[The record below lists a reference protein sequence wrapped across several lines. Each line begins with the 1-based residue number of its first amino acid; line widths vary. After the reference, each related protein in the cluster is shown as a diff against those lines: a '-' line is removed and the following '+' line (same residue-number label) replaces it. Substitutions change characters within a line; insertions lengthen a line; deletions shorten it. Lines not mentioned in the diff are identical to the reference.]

1 MSATDLSPFDLTKVV
16 ILEGARTA
24 IGAFGGSLGQFTP
37 AELGT
42 FAAKEAIKRSG
53 VPAAEIDH
61 SVFGHIITTS
71 PQDVYLSRH
80 IALNAGLPVES
91 AALNVNRLCG
101 SSVQSL
107 ISAAQMIAAGDSR
120 IALAGGAE
128 SMSQGAYL
136 LPNMRFGQRMGD
148 GKTLD
153 MTLDILSDPFDSGH
167 MGITAENIAGRYGYS
182 REQLDQFALD
192 SHQKAATAIKEGL
205 FESQI
210 VPVDI
215 RKKGQTQLF
224 ATDEHV
230 RADITAEGLAS
241 LKPAFKKEGLVTAGN
256 ASGINDGAAAL
267 VLTSEAEARRRGLK
281 PRARFVSYAF
291 AGVEPD
297 VMGLGPISAVKTA
310 LEKAGLTVADL
321 DVIES
326 NEAFAAQAM
335 AVTESLGFDP
345 AKVNPNGGAVAHGHP
360 VGATGSIITL
370 KALYELERIGGRYG
384 LITMCIGGGQ
394 GIALIVEN
402 LKERN

>member
-1 MSATDLSPFDLTKVV
+1 MSATDLTQFDLTQVV
-16 ILEGARTA
+16 ILDGARTA
-24 IGAFGGSLGQFTP
+24 IGAFGGSLSQFTP

-182 REQLDQFALD
+182 REQLDAFALT
-192 SHQKAATAIKEGL
+192 SHQRASTAIKEGL
-205 FESQI
+205 FDSQI
-210 VPVDI
+210 VPVEI
-215 RKKGQTQLF
+215 RHKRETRLF

-267 VLTSEAEARRRGLK
+267 VLTS
-281 PRARFVSYAF
+281 
-291 AGVEPD
+291 
-297 VMGLGPISAVKTA
+297 
-310 LEKAGLTVADL
+310 
-321 DVIES
+321 
-326 NEAFAAQAM
+326 
-335 AVTESLGFDP
+335 
-345 AKVNPNGGAVAHGHP
+345 
-360 VGATGSIITL
+360 
-370 KALYELERIGGRYG
+370 
-384 LITMCIGGGQ
+384 
-394 GIALIVEN
+394 
-402 LKERN
+402 